1 MRRFFDGMNVLLIL
15 AIGGGALW
23 AWPHLP
29 SQIPTHF
36 GMDGRPDAWSART
49 LESWFMVPGIA
60 LLLTAGQG
68 FLRTMI
74 RRKPGWVN
82 LPGTVGLD
90 DLPEKAR
97 GPVLELLS
105 GFLALV
111 QTEVLVIFGLIQLAT
126 YRTAMGQESQ
136 GIMVGVLILAVTA
149 SPFLMVV
156 LFSRLPGAMDRAK
169 KLASRLEAS
178 SRG

>member
-1 MRRFFDGMNVLLIL
+1 MRRFFDGTNVLLIL

-60 LLLTAGQG
+60 LLMTAGQG

-82 LPGTVGLD
+82 LPGTVGLE

-97 GPVLELLS
+97 EPVLELLS

-111 QTEVLVIFGLIQLAT
+111 QTEVLVIFGLIQWAT

-156 LFSRLPGAMDRAK
+156 LFSQLPGAMERAK
-169 KLASRLEAS
+169 RLAARLEGS
-178 SRG
+178 SKG